1 MRWFAPRKATS
12 GWSRTNKARV
22 EQLEREGRMQPRGR
36 AAVEVARANGKWAML
51 DDVEDGVVP
60 DDLAAA
66 FTALPSSRATWEAF
80 PRSVRRAH
88 LEWVEQAKQPATR
101 ARRVAEIAE
110 GAAKGERAN
119 QWRRPDAPT
128 K

>member
-1 MRWFAPRKATS
+1 
-12 GWSRTNKARV
+12 
-22 EQLEREGRMQPRGR
+22 MQPRGR

-66 FTALPSSRATWEAF
+66 FTARPGSRDAWEAF